1 MTTDTYIQTMLF
13 PEMTTTENEGTKFQI
28 KSTIDPYFGM
38 HFVLNEDEDP
48 DSKALEQLGY
58 FVVPEFNVH

>member
-1 MTTDTYIQTMLF
+1 MLF
-13 PEMTTTENEGTKFQI
+13 PELTAPENDTIKFQI

-38 HFVLNEDEDP
+38 QFTLNENEDP

-58 FVVPEFNVH
+58 FVVPEFNVY